1 MRFTFSK
8 DEKLT
13 SSKLFD
19 AIHKE
24 GKTLKSFPF
33 SVRFIDASLEAAV
46 ERQIAVV
53 VPKRSIKSAVHRN
66 ILKRQM
72 RELYR
77 LNRHRIKGPSQQQA
91 WSLRYLGNRLN
102 DYAFLEEG
110 FLKLIQSYNTY
121 YEELSSK
128 KLG

>member
-66 ILKRQM
+66 TLKRQM

-77 LNRHRIKGPSQQQA
+77 LNRPRIKGPSQQQA

>member
-19 AIHKE
+19 DIHKE

-66 ILKRQM
+66 TLKRQM

-91 WSLRYLGNRLN
+91 WSFRYLGHRLN
-102 DYAFLEEG
+102 DSAFLEEG
-110 FLKLIQSYNTY
+110 FLTLIQSYNQY
-121 YEELSSK
+121 YEALSSK
-128 KLG
+128 TLG